1 MLSRSRSLT
10 PSCGACQ
17 CPISGESK
25 LLFVQLP
32 SALPVRPCT
41 ATSSSSPSG
50 DDQVSATEYMAALA
64 RGSDDDHPGTAAAG
78 AVKSANGPPSSGG
91 YAAGGAAPGAPPLA
105 TLEELYEE
113 QEGELLVYRSGK
125 VSSLLYLGPLLPA
138 SHNALITQLDG
149 AFAAIIVKPIAA
161 RRETMETDAITE
173 PSTPLAGGTDRDAD
187 DATSKLR
194 KAEKAEATAKTDPPM
209 VRINQRRMHPHRRL
223 ANACWAREAGYGPEL
238 VPCTARSRNHP
249 RSHHSP
255 PAAYSFVP

>member
-161 RRETMETDAITE
+161 RRSCGAH
-173 PSTPLAGGTDRDAD
+173 
-187 DATSKLR
+187 ATSFSRCRRGLRAPLIKSLSLLGKRWKLMPSLNR
-194 KAEKAEATAKTDPPM
+194 LRHWPAA
-209 VRINQRRMHPHRRL
+209 RIAMLMMQRRSSGKPKKRKLLQRPTRL
-223 ANACWAREAGYGPEL
+223 WCALTNAACIL
-238 VPCTARSRNHP
+238 TVD
-249 RSHHSP
+249 
-255 PAAYSFVP
+255 